1 MDLSAI
7 LTLLLPV
14 AQTVITDFVSTARV
28 TSPSLNPT
36 APAAVTAAHPYPTIK
51 LLQHAYN
58 TLAKPA
64 VLLDEDGLWGP
75 QTDAAIAAFLTAHGL
90 TA

>member
-1 MDLSAI
+1 MNLAAI
-7 LTLLLPV
+7 LTLLLPI
-14 AQTVITDFVSTARV
+14 AQTVVTDFVSTARA
-28 TSPSLNPT
+28 TSPLLNPT

-58 TLAKPA
+58 VLAKPA

-75 QTDAAIAAFLTAHGL
+75 QTDAAIAAFLASHGL
-90 TA
+90 A